1 MQKPL
6 HIAVIGSGFSGLSAA
21 SALARQGHQVTVY
34 EKNSSPGGRARKF
47 TDAGFTF
54 DMGPSWYWMPDVF
67 ESFYRQ
73 YGKTTSDFYEL
84 ERLDPSYRV
93 YFSPEDY
100 LDVTA
105 TPEKLASLFESM
117 EPGSGPQLHK
127 FLEEGKFKYELGINK
142 LVRKPGLSWFEFA
155 DAQLF
160 SGVLR
165 LHVFQSI
172 SKYIRKFFRH
182 DRIIKLLEFPVLF
195 LGATPQD
202 TPALYSLMN
211 YADIA
216 LGTWY
221 PKGGMHK
228 IVEAMV
234 QIAKSQGVEFRYNAG
249 VNGFEFDGNKV
260 KAVKTE
266 AGTWPCDAVV
276 ASADYHHVEQ
286 HLLPKHL
293 RIYSEDYWT
302 KRTFAPSSLIFYLGI
317 NKKLKGLLHHTLFFD
332 VDFSLHA
339 KEIYHEP
346 KWPTLPQFYLSCT
359 SLSDPTVAPEG
370 CENVMILIPVAPGLE
385 DREDIREKYY
395 DMVMDRFEKLIGD
408 TIREHV
414 VYKRSYAHAD
424 FISDYNAYRGN
435 AYGLANTLLQT
446 ANLKPSILNE
456 KVPNLF
462 YTGQLTV
469 PGPGVPPSI
478 ISGEVVAK
486 ELGKRM
492 GVFQSQS

>member
-1 MQKPL
+1 MSQKP
-6 HIAVIGSGFSGLSAA
+6 HVCVIGAGFSGLSAA
-21 SALARQGHQVTVY
+21 AALAKKGYQVTVL
-34 EKNSSPGGRARKF
+34 EKNSTPGGRARKF
-47 TDAGFTF
+47 SENGFTF

-67 ESFYRQ
+67 EEFFSK
-73 YGKTTSDFYEL
+73 YGKKVSDFYEL

-93 YFSPEDY
+93 YFAPKDHI
-100 LDVTA
+100 DVPA

-117 EPGSGPQLHK
+117 EPGSGRELHR
-127 FLEEGKFKYELGINK
+127 FLDEGKFKYELGINK
-142 LVRKPGLSWFEFA
+142 LVRKPGRSWLEFA
-155 DAQLF
+155 DLKLF
-160 SGVLR
+160 AGVLK

-172 SKYIRKFFRH
+172 SAYIRKFFRNE
-182 DRIIKLLEFPVLF
+182 RIIKLLEFPVLF

-221 PKGGMHK
+221 PTGGMHK
-228 IVEAMV
+228 IVGAMV
-234 QIAKSQGVEFRYNAG
+234 KVAEEQGVSFRFNAP
-249 VNGFEFDGNKV
+249 VTGFHFDGNRIKSV
-260 KAVKTE
+260 M
-266 AGTWPCDAVV
+266 AGGEEIACDACL

-286 HLLPKHL
+286 HLLPSEY
-293 RIYSEDYWT
+293 RVYSESYWN

-317 NKKLKGLLHHTLFFD
+317 SKKLKGLLHHTLFFD

-339 KEIYHEP
+339 KEIYHDP

-370 CENVMILIPVAPGLE
+370 CENVMILIPVAPALE
-385 DREDIREKYY
+385 DRQDIRDHYFK
-395 DMVMDRFEKLIGD
+395 MVMGRLEQLIGD
-408 TIREHV
+408 TVEQHV
-414 VYKRSYAHAD
+414 IYRKDYAHRD
-424 FISDYNAYRGN
+424 FISDYHAYKGN

-446 ANLKPSILNE
+446 ANLKPAITNK

-462 YTGQLTV
+462 YAGQLTV

-478 ISGEVVAK
+478 ISGEVVAGYLDQK
-486 ELGKRM
+486 LRSTRK
-492 GVFQSQS
+492 SS

>member
-1 MQKPL
+1 MQKQL

-21 SALARQGHQVTVY
+21 SALARQGHRVTVY
-34 EKNSSPGGRARKF
+34 EKNSTAGGRARKF
-47 TDAGFTF
+47 TEEGFTF

-67 ESFYRQ
+67 ESFFNQ
-73 YGKTTSDFYEL
+73 YGKTTADFYEL

-100 LDVTA
+100 IDVPA
-105 TPEKLASLFESM
+105 TPEKLAMLFDSM
-117 EPGSGPQLHK
+117 ESGSGEQLHK

-160 SGVLR
+160 GGVLR

-172 SKYIRKFFRH
+172 SKYIRKFFKN

-234 QIAKSQGVEFRYNAG
+234 AIAQSQGVEFRFSAG
-249 VNGFEFDGNKV
+249 VTGFEFEGSRV

-266 AGTWPCDAVV
+266 AGSWPCDAVV

-286 HLLPKHL
+286 HLLPKQL
-293 RIYSEDYWT
+293 RIYTEDYWT

-339 KEIYHEP
+339 KEIYHDP

-395 DMVMDRFEKLIGD
+395 DMVMHRFEKLIGD

-414 VYKRSYAHAD
+414 VYKRSYAHRD

-446 ANLKPSILNE
+446 ANLKPSILNN

-492 GVFQSQS
+492 GAYSLQS

>member
-1 MQKPL
+1 MQGSL
-6 HIAVIGSGFSGLSAA
+6 RIAVIGSGFSGLSAA
-21 SALARQGHQVTVY
+21 CALARQGHRVTVF
-34 EKNSSPGGRARKF
+34 EKNSTAGGRARKF
-47 TDAGFTF
+47 TENGYTF

-67 ESFYRQ
+67 ESFFKQ

-93 YFSPEDY
+93 YFSPKDFV
-100 LDVTA
+100 DVPA
-105 TPEKLASLFESM
+105 TPEKLGELFESM
-117 EPGSGPQLHK
+117 EPGSGVQLDR

-172 SKYIRKFFRH
+172 SKYIRKFFKH

-221 PKGGMHK
+221 PKGGMHQ

-234 QIAKSQGVEFRYNAG
+234 KIAEGQGVEFKYNAG
-249 VNGFEFDGNKV
+249 VTGFEFNGNRI
-260 KAVKTE
+260 TGIQ
-266 AGTWPCDAVV
+266 AGDQTFACDAVM

-286 HLLPKHL
+286 QLLPKAF
-293 RIYSEDYWT
+293 RIYSEDYWA

-317 NKKLKGLLHHTLFFD
+317 NKRLKGLIHHTLFFD

-339 KEIYHEP
+339 KEIYYEP

-359 SLSDPTVAPEG
+359 SISDPTVAPEG
-370 CENVMILIPVAPGLE
+370 HENVMILIPVAPGLE
-385 DREDIREKYY
+385 DQEDIREKYY
-395 DMVMDRFEKLIGD
+395 NMVIDRLEKLIGEEV
-408 TIREHV
+408 RSHV
-414 VYKRSYAHAD
+414 VYKRSYAHKD
-424 FISDYNAYRGN
+424 FMADYNAYRGN

-478 ISGEVVAK
+478 ISGEVVAG
-486 ELGKRM
+486 ELNKRM
-492 GVFQSQS
+492 AALQPVI